1 MPEDRTKIFSQLPVT
16 RRRFLVSSLAAGF
29 ALAVR
34 PVSAQTITT
43 DLDGLAAGEVNI
55 PVTDGA
61 IPAYWASPATGSG
74 LPVVLVVQGNPLAY
88 TNTSRMCV
96 GGWPSWVIWP
106 SRPNCTPARGMSR
119 S

>member
-1 MPEDRTKIFSQLPVT
+1 MPEDRTKIFSQPHVT
-16 RRRFLVSSLAAGF
+16 RRHFLVSSLAAGF

-55 PVTDGA
+55 PVADGA
-61 IPAYWASPATGSG
+61 IPAYWASPANGKRLCRSC
-74 LPVVLVVQGNPLAY
+74 LSCRKSLAC
-88 TNTSRMCV
+88 TNTSRMCA